1 MGAQVEGVAV
11 LLTTML
17 ASVVL
22 ALWGFD
28 YAEKVGDSRNL
39 IPAFVFI
46 MTWVA
51 GTMWFLAVTI

>member
-1 MGAQVEGVAV
+1 MEGVAV